1 MLGRRHTAWAILA
14 IALAAFILVATVLT
28 VDARA
33 ALRESSAEQAFA
45 AALNRV
51 RAAHGLPRLQ
61 IEPALV
67 DSARAHS
74 DEMVATDTFEHG
86 SAWWRRLVRAGATGT
101 HVGENIGW
109 CADSVC
115 PSGAPATLVGEWL
128 ASPDHRAN
136 ILDPRFSHVGV
147 GIAVGPFHGWDSA
160 YVVTTD
166 FDG

>member
-1 MLGRRHTAWAILA
+1 MLGSRHTAWAILA

-28 VDARA
+28 VGARA
-33 ALRESSAEQAFA
+33 ATGESSTEQAFA

-51 RAAHGLPRLQ
+51 RTAHGLPRLQ

-74 DEMVATDTFEHG
+74 NEMVATGTFEHG
-86 SAWWRRLVRAGATGT
+86 AAWWRRLVGAGATGT
-101 HVGENIGW
+101 HVGENLGW
-109 CADSVC
+109 CAVSVC
-115 PSGAPATLVGEWL
+115 PGGAPATLVAEWL

-136 ILDPRFSHVGV
+136 ILDPRFSHVGI
-147 GIAVGPFHGWDSA
+147 GIAVGPFRGWPAA